1 MDYGNS
7 YGKMLKKLL
16 FLAVLFFCACSSV
29 SCLAEK
35 TYTITESQLTAFE
48 TNLTKLKEQNKT
60 LQEQLQT
67 SKTQV
72 QNLKM
77 QSEQLQKQVQ
87 TLSQSLTNANQLL
100 SKYESNHQN
109 NEDDYIIGVGVNSD
123 GLGMYISKNK
133 TWIYLDEDIATIGL
147 QYRF

>member
-7 YGKMLKKLL
+7 YVKMLKKLL
-16 FLAVLFFCACSSV
+16 FLVVLFFCACSSA
-29 SCLAEK
+29 SCSAEK
-35 TYTITESQLTAFE
+35 TYTITESQLTALE

-100 SKYESNHQN
+100 SKYENNQQN
-109 NEDDYIIGVGVNSD
+109 NEDDYIIGVGVSSD
-123 GLGMYISKNK
+123 SLGMYISKNK
-133 TWIYLDEDIATIGL
+133 TWLYLDEDTATIGL